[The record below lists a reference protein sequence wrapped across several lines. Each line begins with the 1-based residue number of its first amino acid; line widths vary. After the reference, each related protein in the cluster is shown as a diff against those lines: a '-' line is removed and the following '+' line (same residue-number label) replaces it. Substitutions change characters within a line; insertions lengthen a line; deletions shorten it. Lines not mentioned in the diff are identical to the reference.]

1 MNITKLIKL
10 LLYGSLLN
18 YVMALYQH
26 KENVFDKFKINNK
39 QINRPKT
46 MRTRRSE
53 VTKITKEIT
62 SNATHSYIYQMSQ
75 TVRVRLVNPRL
86 PDFIKPKRY
95 EIELTLETG
104 ENIFYGECR
113 IMIMIL
119 KATQNISLHSANLEI
134 TEVILTGK
142 IDKYVIVDKAR
153 DISYIHELQIVV
165 LDFSEV
171 LRPGNYTLSITYKGV
186 IANDGGFVKVSYIN
200 AIREKKWLIVTN
212 NSAIGMR
219 RLFPCWDEPGLKA
232 EFVIVVN
239 VPEYYN
245 VFSNSFLFTST
256 SKPLTTYYIVTPE
269 IPTYRIGIV
278 IFDKHDYTDIS
289 PIQNLKLWRRE
300 LMEVQW
306 DQILRLI
313 EDVTRTVEH
322 TWQLQE
328 GYLLRN
334 QFAIAGL
341 TDDGVDKLAFV
352 LYREEDIIYNEKIDP
367 IARKIELSRIIGRK
381 VVGQLFGTAVSPS
394 WWSCMWLNEGI
405 ATLFGVYTINQ
416 IMPES
421 RMLDLFVVQTQQE
434 SLRLDDS
441 QVMNPLDSE
450 VNSISEINSLFSFTY
465 YIKAPSILR
474 MLHHTVGDEIFQKGI
489 NMYMKRKTG
498 SLDDFWTV
506 MQSVYDSQTMDLEKI
521 NVKDLMNPWIQE
533 KQYPILNVTET
544 FGSEWTKIVLET
556 ASENWTVPLTHQ
568 VYINL
573 KRILPTFCLS
583 WEQKHFLTTC
593 YNSEHSR
600 FIIINRQQTGYY
612 RVYYDLESWL
622 RIINYLN
629 SENYTNINVLNR
641 AQIIDDTFHL
651 AISGKLNFY
660 VFWDVYMSHIL
671 PFYNVDN
678 IIFKM
683 KLQMQLGS
691 LLQKIGY
698 EEESN
703 DDMFIKCLRQ
713 EALRWACILGDSKCK
728 KHAEYKLQWHLLNP
742 IKNKLLPW
750 WREWTFCNGLCVS
763 SISLDQLFI
772 DLDEVSK
779 IKYPEM
785 MKSLACCNDTHILL
799 SLFDKLKKLRNDYI
813 LSYTKDARMISVI
826 KNYIYWFYYVI
837 QRHANDDSINYILL
851 NNFEEIK
858 PKEISTTA
866 AVINIINYTYSGKL
880 LCEMQKWIRKNLTN
894 SLLQNTEYKIKM
906 RLKKLYVS
914 IVDDECKM
922 ILL

>member
-1 MNITKLIKL
+1 
-10 LLYGSLLN
+10 
-18 YVMALYQH
+18 
-26 KENVFDKFKINNK
+26 
-39 QINRPKT
+39 
-46 MRTRRSE
+46 
-53 VTKITKEIT
+53 
-62 SNATHSYIYQMSQ
+62 
-75 TVRVRLVNPRL
+75 
-86 PDFIKPKRY
+86 
-95 EIELTLETG
+95 
-104 ENIFYGECR
+104 
-113 IMIMIL
+113 
-119 KATQNISLHSANLEI
+119 
-134 TEVILTGK
+134 
-142 IDKYVIVDKAR
+142 
-153 DISYIHELQIVV
+153 
-165 LDFSEV
+165 
-171 LRPGNYTLSITYKGV
+171 
-186 IANDGGFVKVSYIN
+186 
-200 AIREKKWLIVTN
+200 
-212 NSAIGMR
+212 MR
-219 RLFPCWDEPGLKA
+219 RLFPCWDEPGLRA
-232 EFVIVVN
+232 EFVIIVN

-245 VFSNSFLFTST
+245 VFSNSFISAST
-256 SKPLTTYYIVTPE
+256 SKPPLTTHYIVTPE

-289 PIQNLKLWRRE
+289 PLQNLKLWRRE

-465 YIKAPSILR
+465 YIKAPFILR

-498 SLDDFWTV
+498 SLDDFWNV

-533 KQYPILNVTET
+533 KQYPILNVTEI
-544 FGSEWTKIVLET
+544 FDSEWTKIVLET
-556 ASENWTVPLTHQ
+556 SFENWTVPLTHQ

-600 FIIINRQQTGYY
+600 FTIINRQQTGYY

-622 RIINYLN
+622 RIIIHLN
-629 SENYTNINVLNR
+629 SKNYTNINVLNR

-660 VFWDVYMSHIL
+660 VFWDVVSYLKWETDYIPWYSMFKAAEYISHIL

-678 IIFKM
+678 KIFKM
-683 KLQMQLGS
+683 KLQMQLDS

-713 EALRWACILGDSKCK
+713 EALRWACILDDSQCK
-728 KHAEYKLQWHLLNP
+728 KHYFLKLD
-742 IKNKLLPW
+742 
-750 WREWTFCNGLCVS
+750 TF
-763 SISLDQLFI
+763 
-772 DLDEVSK
+772 
-779 IKYPEM
+779 
-785 MKSLACCNDTHILL
+785 
-799 SLFDKLKKLRNDYI
+799 
-813 LSYTKDARMISVI
+813 
-826 KNYIYWFYYVI
+826 
-837 QRHANDDSINYILL
+837 
-851 NNFEEIK
+851 
-858 PKEISTTA
+858 
-866 AVINIINYTYSGKL
+866 
-880 LCEMQKWIRKNLTN
+880 
-894 SLLQNTEYKIKM
+894 
-906 RLKKLYVS
+906 
-914 IVDDECKM
+914 
-922 ILL
+922 

>member
-1 MNITKLIKL
+1 MKNCLITQLTKLIE
-10 LLYGSLLN
+10 
-18 YVMALYQH
+18 YV
-26 KENVFDKFKINNK
+26 
-39 QINRPKT
+39 R
-46 MRTRRSE
+46 
-53 VTKITKEIT
+53 
-62 SNATHSYIYQMSQ
+62 
-75 TVRVRLVNPRL
+75 
-86 PDFIKPKRY
+86 
-95 EIELTLETG
+95 
-104 ENIFYGECR
+104 
-113 IMIMIL
+113 
-119 KATQNISLHSANLEI
+119 
-134 TEVILTGK
+134 
-142 IDKYVIVDKAR
+142 
-153 DISYIHELQIVV
+153 
-165 LDFSEV
+165 
-171 LRPGNYTLSITYKGV
+171 
-186 IANDGGFVKVSYIN
+186 
-200 AIREKKWLIVTN
+200 WLIVTN

-219 RLFPCWDEPGLKA
+219 RLFPCWDEPRLKA
-232 EFVIVVN
+232 EFLIVVK

-245 VFSNSFLFTST
+245 VFSNSVLFTSM
-256 SKPLTTYYIVTPE
+256 SKPLTTYGMVTSE

-278 IFDKHDYTDIS
+278 IFDKHDYIDIS
-289 PIQNLKLWRRE
+289 PIQNFKLWRRG

-306 DQILRLI
+306 DQILRFI
-313 EDVTRTVEH
+313 ENVTRIVEH
-322 TWQLQE
+322 TWQLE

-341 TDDGVDKLAFV
+341 TDDGVDKLQFV

-367 IARKIELSRIIGRK
+367 IACKIELSRIIGRK

-416 IMPES
+416 V
-421 RMLDLFVVQTQQE
+421 FFHV
-434 SLRLDDS
+434 
-441 QVMNPLDSE
+441 
-450 VNSISEINSLFSFTY
+450 
-465 YIKAPSILR
+465 
-474 MLHHTVGDEIFQKGI
+474 
-489 NMYMKRKTG
+489 TG

-612 RVYYDLESWL
+612 RVHYDLESWL
-622 RIINYLN
+622 GIINYLN

-660 VFWDVYMSHIL
+660 VFWDVVSYLKWETDYIPWYPMFKAAEYMSHIL
-671 PFYNVDN
+671 PLYNADN
-678 IIFKM
+678 IIFKK

-691 LLQKIGY
+691 LLRKIGY

-703 DDMFIKCLRQ
+703 DDVFIKCLRQ

-742 IKNKLLPW
+742 
-750 WREWTFCNGLCVS
+750 
-763 SISLDQLFI
+763 
-772 DLDEVSK
+772 
-779 IKYPEM
+779 M
-785 MKSLACCNDTHILL
+785 
-799 SLFDKLKKLRNDYI
+799 
-813 LSYTKDARMISVI
+813 
-826 KNYIYWFYYVI
+826 
-837 QRHANDDSINYILL
+837 
-851 NNFEEIK
+851 
-858 PKEISTTA
+858 
-866 AVINIINYTYSGKL
+866 
-880 LCEMQKWIRKNLTN
+880 
-894 SLLQNTEYKIKM
+894 
-906 RLKKLYVS
+906 
-914 IVDDECKM
+914 
-922 ILL
+922 